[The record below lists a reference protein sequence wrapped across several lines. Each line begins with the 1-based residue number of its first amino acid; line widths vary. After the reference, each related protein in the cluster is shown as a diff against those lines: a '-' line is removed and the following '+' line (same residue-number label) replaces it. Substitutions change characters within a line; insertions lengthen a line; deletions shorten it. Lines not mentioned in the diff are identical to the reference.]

1 MLDIFLAVI
10 NEIFVDI
17 SKKIDK
23 RKII

>member
-17 SKKIDK
+17 YKKIDK